1 MRNYS
6 NNASLDPASPE
17 QDRCREQEI
26 TERGFSNPLFLVMG
40 DPPPGVAGRNVPS
53 PLLNLRSSAPF
64 AVLSFSWRSWRA
76 LREAHKP

>member
-6 NNASLDPASPE
+6 NNASLDPAAPE

-40 DPPPGVAGRNVPS
+40 DRNVPP
-53 PLLNLRSSAPF
+53 PLFNL
-64 AVLSFSWRSWRA
+64 
-76 LREAHKP
+76 